1 MRTAGSPEAAPPAV
15 APLSVSWLINPPVGS
30 VADPGTEVGVL
41 LTVRDTAAAEWPAAP
56 LHWAFAQVGALR
68 GAAAAQQRAAL
79 AAALDGACPGERARW
94 VGGGPPRALDEALA
108 EQALPP
114 ARSLAEALR
123 EGARALAARPADAA
137 ARLLLAVHG
146 PLAESYE
153 DILAAAAEL
162 DERNVGIDVLCAHP
176 TADLGLLT
184 RLANLDG
191 GEVVLTDIAEDA
203 ACADALVGRLG
214 TLRAQRLLDVQLD
227 LQLTSLFQPQR
238 LFRVAPNPVFLR
250 TLRLGTDDRAV
261 RIEVG
266 PLARGDAPAFLLT
279 GTLPRR
285 RIGRYRLFE
294 LTAGHRNDA
303 AALRMDGLH
312 GCTLD
317 PAEAATVEA
326 AVRAAQER
334 VEGVAWV
341 EDVARAYAEGDA
353 RRVAATLDRLVRHFA
368 VVDRVRA
375 VREAAALRMR
385 FLRSGTLG
393 RMELNRLRR
402 LAAG

>member
-1 MRTAGSPEAAPPAV
+1 MGTDAPRDAPPLGV
-15 APLSVSWLINPPVGS
+15 TWLINPPVGS

-41 LTVRDTAAAEWPAAP
+41 LTVRDAAADDWPVAP
-56 LHWAFAQVGALR
+56 LHWAFAQVGAVR
-68 GAAAAQQRAAL
+68 GTAASQQRAAL
-79 AAALDGACPGERARW
+79 AAALDAGGPSERARW
-94 VGGGPPRALDEALA
+94 VGGGPPRLLADALA
-108 EQALPP
+108 AETLPH

-137 ARLLLAVHG
+137 ARLLVAVHG
-146 PLAESYE
+146 PLSESYE

-162 DERNVGIDVLCAHP
+162 DERSVGIDVLCAHP

-191 GEVVLTDIAEDA
+191 GEVMLTDVAEPV
-203 ACADALVGRLG
+203 ACAEALERRLA
-214 TLRAQRLLDVQLD
+214 TLRAQRLLDVRLE
-227 LQLTSLFQPQR
+227 LKLTSLFQPQR
-238 LFRVAPNPVFLR
+238 LFRVAPRPLFLR
-250 TLRLGTDDRAV
+250 TLRLGPDERTV
-261 RIEVG
+261 RLEVG
-266 PLARGDAPAFLLT
+266 PLARDDAPTFLLT

-294 LTAGHRNDA
+294 LTAGHRTDA
-303 AALRMDGLH
+303 ASAKVDGLH

-368 VVDRVRA
+368 VMDRSRA

-402 LAAG
+402 LATG

>member
-1 MRTAGSPEAAPPAV
+1 MRTHGSLEPAAPVA

-41 LTVRDTAAAEWPAAP
+41 LTVRDTTAAEWPAAP
-56 LHWAFAQVGALR
+56 LHWAFAQVGPVR
-68 GAAAAQQRAAL
+68 GAAVQDLRAAL
-79 AAALDGACPGERARW
+79 THALESAAPGERARW
-94 VGGGPPRALDEALA
+94 VGGGPPRALAEALA
-108 EQALPP
+108 EPTLPH
-114 ARSLAEALR
+114 ARSLAQALR

-137 ARLLLAVHG
+137 VRLLVAVHG

-191 GEVVLTDIAEDA
+191 GEVLRADATEGAACVGGLTD
-203 ACADALVGRLG
+203 RLA
-214 TLRAQRLLDVQLD
+214 TLRDQRLLDVRLD
-227 LQLTSLFQPQR
+227 LQLTSLFQAQR
-238 LFRVAPNPVFLR
+238 LFRVAPQPVFLR
-250 TLRLGTDDRAV
+250 TLRLGPDERSV

-279 GTLPRR
+279 GALPRR

-294 LTAGHRNDA
+294 LRAGHRNDA
-303 AALRMDGLH
+303 AAVRTDGLH

-368 VVDRVRA
+368 VVDRLRA

-393 RMELNRLRR
+393 RLELNRLRR

>member
-1 MRTAGSPEAAPPAV
+1 MRTDGFPAT
-15 APLSVSWLINPPVGS
+15 APLGVTWLVNPPVGS
-30 VADPGTEVGVL
+30 VADPGTEIGVL
-41 LTVRDTAAAEWPAAP
+41 LTVRDAAAADWPAAP
-56 LHWAFAQVGALR
+56 LHWAFTQVGAVR
-68 GAAAAQQRAAL
+68 GAAAALQRAAL
-79 AAALDGACPGERARW
+79 AAALEAAPPGERARF
-94 VGGGPPRALDEALA
+94 VGGGPPRTLEDALA
-108 EQALPP
+108 GEPLPH
-114 ARSLAEALR
+114 ARSLAEALL

-137 ARLLLAVHG
+137 ARLLVAVHG
-146 PLAESYE
+146 PLSESYE

-162 DERNVGIDVLCAHP
+162 DERGVGVDVLCAHP

-191 GEVVLTDIAEDA
+191 GEVMLADVTEDA
-203 ACADALVGRLG
+203 ACAEALGRRLA
-214 TLRAQRLLDVQLD
+214 TLRAQRLLDVRLE
-227 LQLTSLFQPQR
+227 LRLTSLFQPQR
-238 LFRVAPNPVFLR
+238 LFRVAPHPVFLR
-250 TLRLGTDDRAV
+250 TLRLGPDERTV
-261 RIEVG
+261 RLEVG

-279 GTLPRR
+279 GSLPRR

-303 AALRMDGLH
+303 AAARVDGLH

-353 RRVAATLDRLVRHFA
+353 RRVAATIDRLVRHFA
-368 VVDRVRA
+368 VIDRRRA